1 MVGIIDLFRSGVPSS
16 KQLYSKYPSEGITYK
31 KFKKQFCD
39 IIEIKKYLLSMNSED
54 YLSKKEVHNVFKY
67 LNNLKYNKFSDVKK
81 AINILNYLGDSL
93 KNKVL
98 SLNENDI

>member
-67 LNNLKYNKFSDVKK
+67 LNNLKYAVNNVSDKTK
-81 AINILNYLGDSL
+81 TR
-93 KNKVL
+93 
-98 SLNENDI
+98 

>member
-39 IIEIKKYLLSMNSED
+39 IIEIKKYLLSMNS
-54 YLSKKEVHNVFKY
+54 
-67 LNNLKYNKFSDVKK
+67 
-81 AINILNYLGDSL
+81 
-93 KNKVL
+93 
-98 SLNENDI
+98 